1 MWKTHRKPVLVM
13 LIGGDPGRA
22 IEQWPN
28 DVVSMWAM
36 RVLTDV
42 FGTDMPRPRKVQVT
56 GWDSD
61 PFARGSY
68 SYVALGATPDD
79 IEALAAPVGERLLF
93 AGEATTRIHW
103 ACMHGAYVSGLREA
117 ARLTGDQ
124 SLLPSRNFTEN
135 RRWREMLQRANRFF
149 NMVAKNVDPEEAK
162 ARVEVLARSSVFESV
177 AAGDLKVLA
186 MMFERRELTG
196 GEILCRAG
204 ERADSVFAVS
214 SGEIEVYLPGS
225 VTPVARKGPGD
236 VIGEYGM
243 FLNAGRSA
251 TLRASGPTS
260 VLTLDYEH
268 FKRFL
273 LAFPQSTLSLLDEL
287 VNKGVRSELSLRSA
301 KYSPSRE
308 GE

>member
-1 MWKTHRKPVLVM
+1 MTGTGLV
-13 LIGGDPGRA
+13 A
-22 IEQWPN
+22 
-28 DVVSMWAM
+28 V
-36 RVLTDV
+36 
-42 FGTDMPRPRKVQVT
+42 VT
-56 GWDSD
+56 GRN
-61 PFARGSY
+61 A
-68 SYVALGATPDD
+68 
-79 IEALAAPVGERLLF
+79 
-93 AGEATTRIHW
+93 
-103 ACMHGAYVSGLREA
+103 A
-117 ARLTGDQ
+117 ARLHADDRLRLGERAR
-124 SLLPSRNFTEN
+124 SLARLYVQQQPRNVLIDG
-135 RRWREMLQRANRFF
+135 RRQARLYRADHLAT
-149 NMVAKNVDPEEAK
+149 VKI
-162 ARVEVLARSSVFESV
+162 VEVLARSAVFENV

-225 VTPVARKGPGD
+225 ATPVTRKGPGD

-243 FLNAGRSA
+243 FLSAGRSA

-273 LAFPQSTLSLLDEL
+273 LAFPQSTLSLLDGL
-287 VNKGVRSELSLRSA
+287 VNKYVRSELSVRSA
-301 KYSPSRE
+301 KHSPYRE